1 MDWLTDSDC
10 VYKKMIPSHGKGK
23 CSLLEQF
30 FFCPHRQ
37 LLLTFKSHSTLP
49 LWTGHQTKRIWP
61 KNEDHKASLPSA
73 ELPYQKESPLFT
85 CLIRNGRHTIAIIC
99 RGNKTI
105 DSFITRLNLEIKLWP
120 VKGNHSVRIPL
131 SQSEYDAVS
140 IWLRSSEIE
149 VIVWAKYCP
158 PVDTTQLLLTPL
170 TVSCV
175 PSYIKA
181 ITSSKGKPGQSS
193 LQDCIMDQLWE
204 ALSRHIMKEN

>member
-1 MDWLTDSDC
+1 MAKASVVYWSSSFSVLTDDIQVAFNTSVVDR
-10 VYKKMIPSHGKGK
+10 PSNEKDLTQKWGLQSVLTLCWTTPSEGKPPVH
-23 CSLLEQF
+23 L
-30 FFCPHRQ
+30 
-37 LLLTFKSHSTLP
+37 SH
-49 LWTGHQTKRIWP
+49 QKR
-61 KNEDHKASLPSA
+61 SA
-73 ELPYQKESPLFT
+73 YY
-85 CLIRNGRHTIAIIC
+85 CRHL

-105 DSFITRLNLEIKLWP
+105 DRFITRLNLEIKLWP

-131 SQSEYDAVS
+131 SQSECDAVS

-181 ITSSKGKPGQSS
+181 MTSSKGKPGQSS

-204 ALSRHIMKEN
+204 PLSRHIMKEN